1 MYKKLI
7 LWYVVAGLVAMPLSG
22 SGFGAEKGEDR
33 SVEVRKLLLSP
44 AAEPVPAMG
53 YRLLPRQL
61 DKKTGNAALLYCTAA
76 ALCPNG
82 DPEELRDKI
91 DQWKDMAVEELPRD
105 EVEKALSSFSS
116 SFHHVALA
124 AYRSDCHWEMPLEDG
139 FSMHLPN
146 LSTFRYIARAM
157 GLEIRLKIADG
168 QTDQAMEKLQHC
180 VQMGRNIAEGPTLV
194 QNLVGVAIVAMS
206 LREAEGL
213 IQRPDSPNLYWALTT
228 LPDPMID
235 MYWALEYE
243 RDMLFIEFPRL
254 RGLEDEVLTPA
265 QASAIVSDFMKK
277 MQSWDGPVSDVF
289 FEGVL
294 PLGWVMM
301 HYSDAKQFL
310 ADKGFSQ
317 QRIEAMPAAQAV
329 LIYQKQEYLAMM
341 DQVFKWFALPYHLSR
356 PHLEEG
362 EKMFGTHHRDKGLKT
377 NLLSSVLFPAVYRVA
392 FIRTRLDRHIALLR
406 TVEAIR
412 MFAAD
417 HSGRL
422 PGSLG
427 QITSVPIPSD
437 PVTGE
442 DFIYRRVNARNARLE
457 APVSPAESGRRPVYE
472 LTLRR

>member
-7 LWYVVAGLVAMPLSG
+7 LLYVIAGVCCAPLCG
-22 SGFGAEKGEDR
+22 TALGADKQADK
-33 SVEVRKLLLSP
+33 SVEVKTLLLSP
-44 AAEPVPAMG
+44 AAEPVPAMA

-61 DKKTGNAALLYCTAA
+61 DKKTGNAALQYYTAA
-76 ALCPNG
+76 ALWPDG

-91 DQWKDMAVEELPRD
+91 DQWGDMAVEELPRD

-116 SFHHVALA
+116 SFHHLSLA
-124 AYRSDCHWEMPLEDG
+124 AYCTDCDWEMPLEDG

-146 LSTFRYIARAM
+146 LSTFRYITKAM
-157 GLEIRLKIADG
+157 RLDIRLKIADG

-180 VQMGRNIAEGPTLV
+180 MQMGRNIAEGPTLV
-194 QNLVGVAIVAMS
+194 QNLVGVAIAAMS

-213 IQRPDSPNLYWALTT
+213 IQRPDSPNLYWALTA

-235 MYWALEYE
+235 MYSSLEYE
-243 RDMLFIEFPRL
+243 REAVFIEFPQL
-254 RGLEDEVLTPA
+254 RNLEDKVLTPA
-265 QASAIVSDFMKK
+265 QASGIIPDFMRK
-277 MQSWDGPVSDVF
+277 MHSLRGS
-289 FEGVL
+289 EGDLPFAGML

-310 ADKGFSQ
+310 AGKGFSQ
-317 QRIEAMPAAQAV
+317 QRIEEMPAVQAV
-329 LIYQKQEYLAMM
+329 LIYQKQEYIAMM
-341 DQVFKWFALPYHLSR
+341 DQQFKWFALPYHLSR

-362 EKMFGTHHRDKGLKT
+362 EKLFGTHYRDKGLKA
-377 NLLSSVLFPAVYRVA
+377 NLFTVLLPALYRVA
-392 FIRTRLDRHIALLR
+392 FLQTRLDRHIALLR

-417 HSGRL
+417 HSGQL
-422 PGSLG
+422 PASLG
-427 QITSVPIPSD
+427 EITSVPIPSD

-442 DFIYRRVNARNARLE
+442 GFIYRRTDARNARLE
-457 APVSPAESGRRPVYE
+457 APVSPAESKRRPVYE